1 MITNQ
6 ALYQLSYSS
15 NRAPIIGSGAGA
27 GNLTCPRTV
36 YRREARTVREEL
48 SLAPSP

>member
-15 NRAPIIGSGAGA
+15 NRAPIIGS
-27 GNLTCPRTV
+27 R
-36 YRREARTVREEL
+36 ARASNFTWVRYGG
-48 SLAPSP
+48 